1 MMPTIAMAGGITVA
15 KLIALDMAVRE
26 LAPMLKYL

>member
-15 KLIALDMAVRE
+15 ELIALDMAVRE